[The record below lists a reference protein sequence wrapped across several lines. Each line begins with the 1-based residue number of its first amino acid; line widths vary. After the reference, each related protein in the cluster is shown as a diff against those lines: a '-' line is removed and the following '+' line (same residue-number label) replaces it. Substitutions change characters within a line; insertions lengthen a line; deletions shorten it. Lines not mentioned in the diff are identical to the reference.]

1 MAKENGKK
9 MHKCNGKW
17 EFIPELSF
25 YEHGEPPQSCLYEIS
40 VDGFN
45 VNFKL
50 SWVQTNGEKIA
61 IEFGG
66 IADSIPK
73 PVESPQGAEA
83 SYSTISDYILESRMF
98 IVGTEM
104 AYAKRVVSSDGKL
117 MSVLQVNT
125 TPSGEKVRITQVY
138 RRI

>member
-1 MAKENGKK
+1 
-9 MHKCNGKW
+9 MHKCNGRW

-25 YEHGEPPQSCLYEIS
+25 YEQGEPPQSCLYEIT
-40 VDGFN
+40 VDGIN
-45 VNFKL
+45 VGLKL
-50 SWVQTNGEKIA
+50 TWVKTDGEEIA

-66 IADSIPK
+66 LADSIPQ

-83 SYSTISDYILESRMF
+83 SYSTVSDDILESRMF
-98 IVGTEM
+98 IAGTEM
-104 AYAKRVVSSDGKL
+104 AYAKRVVSSDGQL